1 MTERARRSAGAAC
14 HLLWLVMLCPVV
26 GAAQVDEAIFE
37 GTPLPPAARV
47 LVIELTTC
55 AAYYFN
61 ATRARPLRD
70 YERLYGAGERVMNRA
85 LRLLDRARVDRLIGD
100 ASIAM
105 TALTG
110 GDWRNFHRVEHR
122 HAAACAELEG
132 AAD

>member
-1 MTERARRSAGAAC
+1 MTERAQRLRRAAC
-14 HLLWLVMLCPVV
+14 HLLWLAMAGPAV
-26 GAAQVDEAIFE
+26 GGAQVDEAIFE

-47 LVIELTTC
+47 LAAELTTC

-61 ATRARPLRD
+61 ATRAHPLRD

-85 LRLLDRARVDRLIGD
+85 LRLLDRSRVDRLIGD

-122 HAAACAELEG
+122 HAAACDELAG